1 MQIQRVRA
9 APVTA
14 VVALVALSLI
24 WGYNFVVMKTVLD
37 YIDPL
42 DFTAA
47 RTLLGALSLFAF
59 AALTR
64 RPMVMPPLR
73 MMVLTGLLQTALFSL
88 LIQWALVGAD
98 AGRTVVVIYAMPF
111 WLAVLAAVFLGEPL
125 GRTRLVVVAVAGS
138 GLILLIQPW
147 RLDLAGGGGLVLALI
162 AGFVWAV
169 ASVIIRRAPKAPGQT
184 LLSLTA
190 WQLLVG
196 AIVLC
201 LFAVMGPSQ
210 PPRVEPYLLWSLFY
224 GSVFATGIA
233 WALWLYVLD
242 RMSAGGAGFSTLLVP
257 VVGLLASWLQLGER
271 LDWVSMTGIVIVLCG
286 LLVFASSGLKPKRVG

>member
-201 LFAVMGPSQ
+201 LFAVMRPSQ